1 MEFSL
6 NTLLALLAAI
16 GTWVQ
21 IGMQVRKRAPDP
33 PIAET
38 EASIMPSP
46 NTFTITKRRA
56 YGILVAVAVMTA
68 SSLWSVFWPH
78 TNFKYLPDD
87 KLTVVSDQ
95 QFVNETVDMD
105 GKKFEHCTF
114 VNVTMHIAGKRNT
127 ALFSNQFGGPIRL
140 HFDSMEAV
148 SSAGSIVTLLNSAN
162 MVTNGG
168 VGFIKGVNHHDDIII
183 APVGKQ

>member
-1 MEFSL
+1 M
-6 NTLLALLAAI
+6 
-16 GTWVQ
+16 
-21 IGMQVRKRAPDP
+21 
-33 PIAET
+33 AEGP
-38 EASIMPSP
+38 IMPP
-46 NTFTITKRRA
+46 TNTFTISKRRA
-56 YGILVAVAVMTA
+56 YGILAGVLIMTV

-78 TNFKYLPDD
+78 REFKYLPDD

-127 ALFSNQFGGPIRL
+127 ALFNNQFGGPIRL

-162 MVTNGG
+162 MVTNGR
-168 VGFIKGVNHHDDIII
+168 VGFIKGIDHHDDIII
-183 APVGKQ
+183 APIGKQ